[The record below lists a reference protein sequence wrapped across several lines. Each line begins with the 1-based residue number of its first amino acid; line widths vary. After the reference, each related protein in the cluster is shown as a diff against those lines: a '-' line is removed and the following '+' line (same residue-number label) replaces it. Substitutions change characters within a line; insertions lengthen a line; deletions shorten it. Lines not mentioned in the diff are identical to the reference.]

1 MSFYDEEADV
11 LSSPGAITLWAGV
24 GTNGVNISP
33 TDHNLDGL
41 GSITVYGAG
50 TMTGA
55 GGEPLGNTVGNTT
68 LNVYDQANPHPGAG
82 ATSYNVGYG
91 VTRTAHGLLNGR
103 LRTWQTQILAYHLTG
118 LSLYT
123 GPTPN
128 IVNLGA
134 AEWPTAIYSGAADT
148 ITVGDVLD
156 AISQLTLDA
165 HGGTLAL
172 NDDGIANFDN
182 GDSVQVSAVTYGI
195 TDRSV
200 AYADN
205 WQAVQVIDPADLN
218 GQHKPVIIRSNG
230 TNRATIDYQNVT
242 DITINGAPVDTTYF
256 VESTAVGV
264 PLTINASTG
273 QRPSTYSFLTHVYG
287 GSTVNQFIVSDA
299 NVADAKGTVKSI
311 HSRLTFNGSS
321 ALDTVILDDSN
332 ATAQD
337 FLTITNGQSGDVE
350 VGQAGDQFFGAG
362 GSMDC
367 SGIGSLTVDLSNA
380 AYDVVHLS
388 PSVTTAFTINGDAS
402 EYQAGFGA
410 ELDIVLGGTT
420 DDQLVPGLPG
430 AGTWTFAN
438 KSHMPITF
446 NNVKSTNP
454 Q

>member
-1 MSFYDEEADV
+1 
-11 LSSPGAITLWAGV
+11 
-24 GTNGVNISP
+24 
-33 TDHNLDGL
+33 
-41 GSITVYGAG
+41 
-50 TMTGA
+50 
-55 GGEPLGNTVGNTT
+55 
-68 LNVYDQANPHPGAG
+68 
-82 ATSYNVGYG
+82 
-91 VTRTAHGLLNGR
+91 
-103 LRTWQTQILAYHLTG
+103 
-118 LSLYT
+118 
-123 GPTPN
+123 
-128 IVNLGA
+128 
-134 AEWPTAIYSGAADT
+134 
-148 ITVGDVLD
+148 
-156 AISQLTLDA
+156 
-165 HGGTLAL
+165 
-172 NDDGIANFDN
+172 
-182 GDSVQVSAVTYGI
+182 
-195 TDRSV
+195 
-200 AYADN
+200 
-205 WQAVQVIDPADLN
+205 VQVIDPADLS
-218 GQHKPVIIRSNG
+218 GQHKPVTIRSNG

-242 DITINGAPVDTTYF
+242 DITIIGAPVDTTYF

-264 PLTINASTG
+264 PLTINASTD

-402 EYQAGFGA
+402 EYQAGFGT
-410 ELDIVLGGTT
+410 ELDILLGGTT
-420 DDQLVPGLPG
+420 DDVLKPGVPG
-430 AGTWTFAN
+430 AGTWTFSN

-446 NNVKSTNP
+446 TNVKTTNP
-454 Q
+454 R